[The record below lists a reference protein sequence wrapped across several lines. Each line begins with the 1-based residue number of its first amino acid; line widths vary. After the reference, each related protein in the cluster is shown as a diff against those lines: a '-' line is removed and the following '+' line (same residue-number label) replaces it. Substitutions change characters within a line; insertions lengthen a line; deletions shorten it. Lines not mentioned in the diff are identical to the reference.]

1 MVAGVGWGQRAAVCS
16 ASSSRSRVMAVRRAS
31 LAQLPCPIAR
41 SLDLVGEWWSL
52 LIVRDALF
60 GACHFDDFKTTGI
73 ADNILAT
80 RLRRLVDAGILN
92 RRLYQV
98 RPERYEYVLTQKGA
112 ELAPVVAALRQWG
125 TRWTEGDDQ
134 TPRLLHAVC
143 GHDVSV
149 GVLCASC
156 DRSVPMPEIVRSL
169 DGVETPLDQRV
180 IDEMSAGSPPREFL
194 ATSSITDD

>member
-1 MVAGVGWGQRAAVCS
+1 
-16 ASSSRSRVMAVRRAS
+16 
-31 LAQLPCPIAR
+31 
-41 SLDLVGEWWSL
+41 
-52 LIVRDALF
+52 VRDALF
-60 GACHFDDFKTTGI
+60 GARHFDDFKTTGI

-80 RLRRLVDAGILN
+80 RLRRLVDAGILK

-98 RPERYEYVLTQKGA
+98 RPERYDYVLTRKGA
-112 ELAPVVAALRQWG
+112 ELAPVIAALRQWG
-125 TRWTEGDDQ
+125 TRWTEGEDR

-149 GVLCASC
+149 GVLCPSC
-156 DRSVPMPEIVRSL
+156 ARGVPMPEIVQSL
-169 DGVETPLDQRV
+169 DGVETPLDRRV